1 MYERFLGRIADDGRR
16 KIEAIQSF
24 GEDKILFVKGRTD
37 SRKENPVHVADKGC
51 AVVMFILPLSLFQDP
66 LHRKFSARYVIL

>member
-37 SRKENPVHVADKGC
+37 SQKENPVCVNDKGC
-51 AVVMFILPLSLFQDP
+51 DRTKM
-66 LHRKFSARYVIL
+66 